1 MNKCFLMGR
10 LTKDPELR
18 TTQNGKSVCSFT
30 IAVDRKFLNAQGNRE
45 ADFLPCVAWNQTAEF
60 VNKYF
65 GRGRKI
71 AVTGSIQTRNY
82 DAQDGS
88 KRYVTEIIVEEV
100 DFADSKNDSQSAAPS
115 APAQYA
121 PSPAPAPAQ
130 MNEGLTEE
138 DDDELPF

>member
-10 LTKDPELR
+10 LTRDPELR

-30 IAVDRKFLNAQGNRE
+30 IAVDRRFTNADGNRE
-45 ADFLPCVAWNQTAEF
+45 ADFLPCVAWNQTADF

-65 GRGRKI
+65 GKGRKI

-100 DFADSKNDSQSAAPS
+100 DFADSKNDGQSAAPS

-130 MNEGLTEE
+130 MNEGLTQE